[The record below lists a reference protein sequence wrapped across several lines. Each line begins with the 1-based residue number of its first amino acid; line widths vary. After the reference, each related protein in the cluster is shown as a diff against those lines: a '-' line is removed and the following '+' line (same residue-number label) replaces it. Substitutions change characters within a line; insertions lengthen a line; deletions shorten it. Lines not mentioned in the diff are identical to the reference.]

1 MFLKRKIPASSLTEV
16 IIAIS
21 IIALCIGIASLV
33 FIRSTRVTINF
44 QDVKRQTEIQSKL
57 WKSLFLQESEIEDV
71 EDIKQEEMDS
81 TNDSL
86 VVIEFIG
93 ADDKIIWKQDWI
105 KGE

>member
-1 MFLKRKIPASSLTEV
+1 MFLKKKIQASSLTEV

-44 QDVKRQTEIQSKL
+44 QDVKRQTEIQSNL
-57 WKSLFLQESEIEDV
+57 WKSLFLQEAEIGEVD
-71 EDIKQEEMDS
+71 DIQQQEIDGI
-81 TNDSL
+81 NDSL

-93 ADDKIIWKQDWI
+93 ADEKIIWKQDWI
-105 KGE
+105 KSE